1 MSGMSDIIQGK
12 RRQLGQAIFLIA
24 VIWFAVAFMIYPLWG
39 VLVQTFYVNGQFSWR
54 AFGKIMTSQRALK
67 SIENSFVLAVVLTFT
82 VNFVGTFLVLI
93 TEYFDL
99 KGAKILRLGYI
110 STLAFSG
117 LLIANGWINLYGQEG
132 VITTYLA
139 RLFPSLNRGWFVG
152 FPAVLL
158 VMTFSFTSNH
168 LIFLSSAIRE
178 VDNNTIDAAK
188 NLGAGQWKILRQVVL
203 PTLKPVFLTLIVM
216 TFAIGLGAFS
226 APLMVGGKEFQTIAP
241 MILTFSGRPASRDIA
256 ALLSVILGI
265 SQMILLFSLTLNE
278 RKGNYLSTA
287 KTKTRLV
294 KQKINNPYLK
304 VFTNVIAWI
313 LFAIYTMPMFFV
325 VLFSFQDTKAI
336 AEQKFSFAHFTL
348 AHYIKILSDVKGYVP
363 LLRSIC
369 YAGIAAVASVL
380 FMLLLVRWIMRQKQ
394 NAFAQTIEYIYYI
407 PWLVP
412 TIMIALGYIL
422 AYDHSSP
429 LLLGQMVVGQQWIVP
444 VAYLVILLPKTLRY
458 LKSAYYSFDHNLEDA
473 SRNLGASSFR
483 TFRRIILP
491 ALMPVVLALIALNF
505 TLNLAEYN
513 MSTFLYQPNQETIG
527 ILIRSNSDPAA
538 TVDARA
544 INLVYSVILVVF
556 NVIILYLVYGRG
568 SKKQLQ
574 KGGVTEL

>member
-1 MSGMSDIIQGK
+1 M
-12 RRQLGQAIFLIA
+12 
-24 VIWFAVAFMIYPLWG
+24 
-39 VLVQTFYVNGQFSWR
+39 
-54 AFGKIMTSQRALK
+54 
-67 SIENSFVLAVVLTFT
+67 
-82 VNFVGTFLVLI
+82 
-93 TEYFDL
+93 
-99 KGAKILRLGYI
+99 
-110 STLAFSG
+110 
-117 LLIANGWINLYGQEG
+117 
-132 VITTYLA
+132 
-139 RLFPSLNRGWFVG
+139 
-152 FPAVLL
+152 
-158 VMTFSFTSNH
+158 
-168 LIFLSSAIRE
+168 
-178 VDNNTIDAAK
+178 
-188 NLGAGQWKILRQVVL
+188 
-203 PTLKPVFLTLIVM
+203 
-216 TFAIGLGAFS
+216 
-226 APLMVGGKEFQTIAP
+226 
-241 MILTFSGRPASRDIA
+241 
-256 ALLSVILGI
+256 
-265 SQMILLFSLTLNE
+265 
-278 RKGNYLSTA
+278 
-287 KTKTRLV
+287 
-294 KQKINNPYLK
+294 
-304 VFTNVIAWI
+304 
-313 LFAIYTMPMFFV
+313 
-325 VLFSFQDTKAI
+325 LFSFQDTKAI

-574 KGGVTEL
+574 KGGVTEF